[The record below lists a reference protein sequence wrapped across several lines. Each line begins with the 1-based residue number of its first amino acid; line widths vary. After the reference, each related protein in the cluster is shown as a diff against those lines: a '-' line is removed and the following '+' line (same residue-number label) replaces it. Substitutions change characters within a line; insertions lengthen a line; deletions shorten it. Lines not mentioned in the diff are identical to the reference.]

1 MSLFKQMAITFTL
14 FLALVLTSVMVL
26 NFNTATEFTQ
36 HQLYTE
42 AKNTAHSLGLSL
54 AKAASPDDLA
64 LMETMINAIFDSG
77 YYERI
82 ALVGIDDTP
91 IYVRETKV
99 LLSDVPQWFI
109 NTIELES
116 VSAHSDIMMGWHQ
129 FGVLEVKGHTGNA
142 YRQLYHT
149 FLELCKTFAILGVLV
164 FGILYA
170 LLSLSLQS
178 LKRIAEQA
186 RAIIDNAFIIEK
198 KLPFTTEFRSTTEAM
213 NAMVAK
219 VKDIFERENETLKRY
234 HELLYIDAQTKLYN
248 RRYINTTLPDYFQ
261 TDTGLSRG
269 AYAMVSIDEA
279 ERFKQEVGYEH
290 YNTLIQ
296 TITDNLKEKFGTE
309 ENIIIARLNESD
321 FFVLAPLME
330 LGDVAKR
337 MEEVMNAI
345 HTNMKTEGTQEKNT
359 YFAGC
364 SVGLYHEN
372 ETLKSLFSRADY
384 GIMHSKSDENF
395 TVYICDKEEEIL
407 TLGREEWKEEL
418 RKSMEES
425 RIQLARQSVIKKE
438 DAEEHLLHEEVF
450 LRWLD
455 GQGTLH
461 AAGRFVPIAMR
472 LGLVA
477 TLDRYMIEKVFAHI
491 KEHPGAPSLALNLS
505 GDFVKN
511 HENIRWL
518 RALLDEKTVDFRE
531 KIWIEIHNTV
541 ALYAPEDTLLLA
553 KMLKEMGCH
562 FGLDH
567 FTLPSQGAA
576 YLQELRP
583 AYIKANSLY
592 LHDVFYDTF
601 TGEGRENFTNLI
613 RSLGITLIAT
623 NTENQSEVQALSSM
637 GVSHFQGRLIAS
649 ASPLVS

>member
-54 AKAASPDDLA
+54 AKAASPDDLV

-82 ALVGIDDTP
+82 ALVGIDDAP
-91 IYVRETKV
+91 IYVRKTKV

-116 VSAHSDIMMGWHQ
+116 VSAHSEIMMGWHQ
-129 FGVLEVKGHTGNA
+129 FGILEVKGHTGNA

-149 FLELCKTFAILGVLV
+149 FLELCKTFALFGVLV
-164 FGILYA
+164 FGVLYA

-186 RAIIDNAFIIEK
+186 KAIIDNAFIIEK
-198 KLPFTTEFRSTTEAM
+198 ELPFTTEFRSTTKAM
-213 NAMVAK
+213 NAMVEK
-219 VKDIFERENETLKRY
+219 VKDIFDRENETLKRY

-248 RRYINTTLPDYFQ
+248 RRYVNTTLPDYFQ

-279 ERFKQEVGYEH
+279 ERFKKDAGYER
-290 YNTLIQ
+290 YNALIR
-296 TITDNLKEKFGTE
+296 TITESLKEKFGTE
-309 ENIIIARLNESD
+309 ENVIIARLNESD
-321 FFVLAPLME
+321 FFVLVPLME
-330 LGDVAKR
+330 LGNIAKR
-337 MEEVMNAI
+337 MESVMKAI
-345 HTNMKTEGTQEKNT
+345 HAAMETQTGQEK
-359 YFAGC
+359 YPYLAGC
-364 SVGLYHEN
+364 SVGIYQEN

-384 GIMHSKSDENF
+384 GLMHSKSDENF
-395 TVYICDKEEEIL
+395 TVYICDKEEEMLIF
-407 TLGREEWKEEL
+407 GREEWKDEL

-425 RIQLARQSVIKKE
+425 RIQLARQSVVKKE
-438 DAEEHLLHEEVF
+438 SAGEHLLHEEVF

-455 GQGTLH
+455 NEGTLH
-461 AAGRFVPIAMR
+461 AAGRFIPIAMR
-472 LGLVA
+472 LGLVEV
-477 TLDRYMIEKVFAHI
+477 LDRYMIEKVLNHL
-491 KEHPGAPSLALNLS
+491 KEHPGAPDLALNLS

-511 HENIRWL
+511 HENVRWFKN
-518 RALLDEKTVDFRE
+518 LLDDTPLSVRE
-531 KIWIEIHNTV
+531 KIWAEVHNTV
-541 ALYAPEDTLLLA
+541 ALHALADTLLLA
-553 KMLKEMGCH
+553 QMLKNAKCH

-567 FTLPSQGAA
+567 FTLPPQGAG

-583 AYIKANSLY
+583 EYVKASSPY

-601 TGEGRENFTNLI
+601 TGQGRENFTNLI

-623 NTENQSEVQALSSM
+623 NTETQNEVRTLFPM
-637 GVSHFQGRLIAS
+637 GVSHFQGRHIAS
-649 ASPLVS
+649 VSPLVS